1 MLLLACAF
9 VHAQNLTRRLSSDWG
24 RETSSSSSRNSGSKN
39 KNSKVWGRDT
49 TKTEVKIPIGQF
61 QWKIDERLGT
71 VIPAV
76 NRDTAVH
83 NFQNWKLNDGMNG
96 EYSDLGNV
104 GSARLSRIFMNR
116 NEVKDMMFLSPYN
129 YFRGSVRDFYFTNT
143 LSPITNLA
151 YHSMGNKITGE
162 ARVRAYFASNINK
175 VSGIGFKLDYL
186 YGRGLYSQQQV
197 SEFGGTVYGYYRG
210 DKYNMHAYINANH
223 MKCAENGGIADD
235 RYVVTP
241 DIFQR
246 SFDDRDVPINLNDTY
261 NRNDDQTYFLT
272 QRYNLGYYKERF
284 VPDSLKPK
292 PPSAADLLLELPDSV
307 RDMLMKDSVARK
319 FAVDSL
325 LADWESKLV
334 KPKDYILVAS
344 IIHTIDVRH
353 LDHTFYDNGYNRDYW
368 TRYHPYGLGGIEDHA
383 TALTIRNTLGFAMC
397 EGFRKWV
404 KMGITFFATHQYRKY
419 GLPTLNNDI
428 MSMDNVSE
436 HDVLIGGEISKRNGK
451 LLHYDVNGEFC
462 IVGENVGDISIDARG
477 DLNLG
482 ISPKDSLNL
491 DLGFK
496 FMNQN
501 PSYFWRH
508 YRNTYTMWD
517 NDDLSRQVT
526 LRLDAELRYS
536 RTKTRLRFGFANI
549 TNYTYLQMANTPKPG
564 VSPTSTTP
572 SDFTHDACVLQ
583 TPSSVQV
590 LSASLLQDLSWK
602 IIHWD
607 NEVTYQHSTNSQAL
621 PLPAINIYS
630 NFYLLFRIA
639 KVLRC
644 QIGTDL
650 RFFTNYTAPDYH
662 PASGLFAVQDPN
674 NTQMKLGCYPILNAY
689 ANFHLKHCRIY
700 VNVAHTTCG
709 GGNRFLVPHYPMNGL
724 NVNFGL
730 SWNFFN

>member
-1 MLLLACAF
+1 
-9 VHAQNLTRRLSSDWG
+9 
-24 RETSSSSSRNSGSKN
+24 
-39 KNSKVWGRDT
+39 
-49 TKTEVKIPIGQF
+49 
-61 QWKIDERLGT
+61 
-71 VIPAV
+71 
-76 NRDTAVH
+76 
-83 NFQNWKLNDGMNG
+83 
-96 EYSDLGNV
+96 
-104 GSARLSRIFMNR
+104 
-116 NEVKDMMFLSPYN
+116 
-129 YFRGSVRDFYFTNT
+129 
-143 LSPITNLA
+143 
-151 YHSMGNKITGE
+151 
-162 ARVRAYFASNINK
+162 
-175 VSGIGFKLDYL
+175 
-186 YGRGLYSQQQV
+186 
-197 SEFGGTVYGYYRG
+197 
-210 DKYNMHAYINANH
+210 
-223 MKCAENGGIADD
+223 
-235 RYVVTP
+235 
-241 DIFQR
+241 
-246 SFDDRDVPINLNDTY
+246 
-261 NRNDDQTYFLT
+261 
-272 QRYNLGYYKERF
+272 
-284 VPDSLKPK
+284 
-292 PPSAADLLLELPDSV
+292 
-307 RDMLMKDSVARK
+307 
-319 FAVDSL
+319 
-325 LADWESKLV
+325 
-334 KPKDYILVAS
+334 
-344 IIHTIDVRH
+344 
-353 LDHTFYDNGYNRDYW
+353 
-368 TRYHPYGLGGIEDHA
+368 
-383 TALTIRNTLGFAMC
+383 
-397 EGFRKWV
+397 
-404 KMGITFFATHQYRKY
+404 
-419 GLPTLNNDI
+419 
-428 MSMDNVSE
+428 
-436 HDVLIGGEISKRNGK
+436 
-451 LLHYDVNGEFC
+451 
-462 IVGENVGDISIDARG
+462 
-477 DLNLG
+477 
-482 ISPKDSLNL
+482 
-491 DLGFK
+491 
-496 FMNQN
+496 
-501 PSYFWRH
+501 
-508 YRNTYTMWD
+508 MWD